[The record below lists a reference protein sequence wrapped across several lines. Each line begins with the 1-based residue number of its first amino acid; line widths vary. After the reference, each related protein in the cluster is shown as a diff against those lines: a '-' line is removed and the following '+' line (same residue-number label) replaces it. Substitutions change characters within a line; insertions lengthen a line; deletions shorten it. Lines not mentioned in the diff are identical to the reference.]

1 MSPPASQSVDPD
13 FALAQA
19 LLSGVYA
26 NTRRSTL
33 APTFSRQAFELR
45 DRVSERERFFISW
58 RYYHDATQDWDK
70 ALELARTWTAT
81 YPREAFAFNSLG
93 AAFNAFGQSEQAI
106 QPFQTAT
113 RLDPSFVAS
122 IENLGSTFMALNR
135 FADVKD
141 VVRRAGV
148 LRPDLLSL
156 RRFVYLVAFVEGDS
170 TAITRELEAAR
181 RLPDAVVASDWE
193 ARVSAFAGRVQAAHD
208 QFRRAVH
215 AATQAEQEET
225 AAQWSAVDAET
236 HALVGQ
242 CDMTRSE
249 AAAALASVRDNFT
262 LERTARAL
270 ALGGA
275 RVESSKLSRE
285 LSDRFPNA
293 TFTQRIHLPVTA
305 AALAIEAGDST
316 RTLALLEPVRP
327 YDNAR
332 GSEFW
337 PAYLRGQAYLMSKN
351 GTEASKQFETI
362 LNRRGDAPDSPLYP
376 LAQLGAAR
384 AATSMGELEKARQ
397 AYDAFFVLWRDAD
410 ADLRPLQE
418 ARTEYARL
426 H

>member
-1 MSPPASQSVDPD
+1 
-13 FALAQA
+13 
-19 LLSGVYA
+19 
-26 NTRRSTL
+26 
-33 APTFSRQAFELR
+33 
-45 DRVSERERFFISW
+45 
-58 RYYHDATQDWDK
+58 
-70 ALELARTWTAT
+70 
-81 YPREAFAFNSLG
+81 
-93 AAFNAFGQSEQAI
+93 
-106 QPFQTAT
+106 
-113 RLDPSFVAS
+113 
-122 IENLGSTFMALNR
+122 MALNR

-170 TAITRELEAAR
+170 TAMTRELEAAR

-193 ARVSAFAGRVQAAHD
+193 ARVSAFAGLVQAAHD
-208 QFRRAVH
+208 RFRRAVH

-249 AAAALASVRDNFT
+249 AAAALASGRDNFT

-270 ALGGA
+270 ALCGA
-275 RVESSKLSRE
+275 RVEASKLSRE
-285 LSDRFPNA
+285 LTDRFPNA
-293 TFTQRIHLPVTA
+293 TFTQRIQLPVTA

-316 RTLALLEPVRP
+316 RALALLEPVRP

-384 AATSMGELEKARQ
+384 AAASMGELEKARQ
-397 AYDAFFVLWRDAD
+397 AYDAFFVL
-410 ADLRPLQE
+410 
-418 ARTEYARL
+418 
-426 H
+426 